1 MGNTLNAVEPL
12 GGGFRSV
19 DEQVFVI
26 PRHGRHEIANQWF
39 KLVVMLEGDCL
50 HTVDDDPP
58 IRFRPGDVVVVPRMG
73 RQYYLALGPRASLR
87 VHGLRL
93 IFDPAVL
100 PAYPADHRWTPPT
113 GEEDTDFVAFAR
125 HHLQEYRHL
134 DTHSDETIR
143 NLLAELRDEAEHRRP
158 GYRFRARAL
167 CTDLVVH
174 VVRTLQQLDAKE
186 RTVATKG
193 RKAAHLVMQA
203 REYLVKN
210 LTEEVTLSQAAAH
223 LGVSSEHL
231 ARKFKQETGQTVLDC
246 LRGLR
251 LEKAKT
257 YLLGSGQPVTA
268 IARLTGFSSV
278 ALFSRTFKR
287 YVGHSPLAYRQERWE
302 ETLETP
308 QVERSGR

>member
-12 GGGFRSV
+12 GGGLLSV

-26 PRHGRHEIANQWF
+26 PRHGRHEIANKWL
-39 KLVVMLEGDCL
+39 KVIVMLEGDCL
-50 HTVDDDPP
+50 HALDDAPP
-58 IRFRPGDVVVVPRMG
+58 VRFRPGDVVVVPRVG
-73 RQYYLALGPRASLR
+73 RQFYLAHGPKASLQ
-87 VHGLRL
+87 VHALRL
-93 IFDPAVL
+93 IFDPAVA
-100 PAYPADHRWTPPT
+100 PAYPQGHTWTAPAAEVEP
-113 GEEDTDFVAFAR
+113 DFVAFAR

-134 DTHSDETIR
+134 EGGSDETLR
-143 NLLAELRDEAEHRRP
+143 GLLAELRHEAEQRQV
-158 GYRFRARAL
+158 GYRHRARAL
-167 CTDLVVH
+167 CTELVVY
-174 VVRTLQQLDAKE
+174 VVRALQRRDAAE
-186 RTVATKG
+186 HTGTTRG
-193 RKAAHLVMQA
+193 RKAAHLAMQA

-210 LTEEVTLSQAAAH
+210 LAEAVTLAQAAEH

-246 LRGLR
+246 LRNLR

-257 YLLGSGQPVTA
+257 YLLGSGQSVTA

-302 ETLETP
+302 EASEAP
-308 QVERSGR
+308 AEQRQK

>member
-1 MGNTLNAVEPL
+1 
-12 GGGFRSV
+12 
-19 DEQVFVI
+19 
-26 PRHGRHEIANQWF
+26 
-39 KLVVMLEGDCL
+39 
-50 HTVDDDPP
+50 
-58 IRFRPGDVVVVPRMG
+58 MG
-73 RQYYLALGPRASLR
+73 RQYYLALGPRASLQ

-93 IFDPAVL
+93 IFDPAAL
-100 PAYPADHRWTPPT
+100 PAYPADRRWTPPT
-113 GEEDTDFVAFAR
+113 GEEDTDFVAFVR
-125 HHLQEYRHL
+125 HHMQEYRHL
-134 DTHSDETIR
+134 DTHGDETIR
-143 NLLAELRDEAEHRRP
+143 DLLAELRDEAEHRRP

-167 CTDLVVH
+167 CTNLVIH
-174 VVRTLQQLDAKE
+174 VVRTLQQQDAKE

-193 RKAAHLVMQA
+193 RKAAHLALQA

-210 LTEEVTLSQAAAH
+210 LTEE
-223 LGVSSEHL
+223 
-231 ARKFKQETGQTVLDC
+231 TGQTVLDG

-251 LEKAKT
+251 LEKPKT

-302 ETLETP
+302 KALETP